1 MPDAYLLDLYDTL
14 AHGDWYTW
22 TAELATMAG
31 ATERQLA
38 EGFHRTQM
46 ERNTGAYASPEEAL
60 RGVLAAA
67 GAPEPDDAAI
77 ERMLKAEAA
86 FDDSIELHEDA
97 VPTIRALRERGAKL
111 ALVSNCSNTTRGIV
125 DRLRFDDLFDAVILS
140 FEVKVRKPDA
150 GIYQAAL
157 DAIDTKP
164 ADAVFVD
171 DQTEYCDGARALG
184 IDTRL
189 IIREAWAP
197 IEEFT
202 ETNGHTP
209 IASLAELL

>member
-67 GAPEPDDAAI
+67 GAPEPDDATI

-86 FDDSIELHEDA
+86 FDDSIALHEDA
-97 VPTIRALRERGAKL
+97 LPTIRALRERGAKL

-125 DRLRFDDLFDAVILS
+125 DRLRFDELFDAVILS
-140 FEVKVRKPDA
+140 FEVKVRKPDP
-150 GIYQAAL
+150 GIYEAAL
-157 DAIDTKP
+157 DAIGAEP

-189 IIREAWAP
+189 IVRNGWAP
-197 IEEFT
+197 AEGYS
-202 ETNGHTP
+202 ETNGHTV